1 MTLENKICYI
11 IQNPIYEELKR
22 LNKEWLE
29 AMKEYNNH
37 FYSNDSELRDK
48 LYKEYKEKEFVLIS
62 CRNFAETI
70 LDKKIVIC
78 LNGNIKIEEK
88 N

>member
-22 LNKEWLE
+22 LNEEWLN
-29 AMKEYNNH
+29 AKKEYDTH
-37 FYSNDSELRDK
+37 FYSNDFELRDK
-48 LYKEYKEKEFVLIS
+48 LYKEYNGKELTLVT

-70 LDKKIVIC
+70 LNKKIIIFT
-78 LNGNIKIEEK
+78 NGNIEICD
-88 N
+88 

>member
-11 IQNPIYEELKR
+11 IQNPIYEELKK
-22 LNKEWLE
+22 LNKEYLN

-48 LYKEYKEKEFVLIS
+48 LYKEYKEKELILIS
-62 CRNFAETI
+62 CRDFAETI
-70 LDKKIVIC
+70 LNKKIVIC
-78 LNGNIKIEEK
+78 LNGNIIIYDKE
-88 N
+88 

>member
-22 LNKEWLE
+22 LSEEWLN
-29 AMKEYNNH
+29 AKKEYNNH
-37 FYSNDSELRDK
+37 FYSGDSELRDK
-48 LYKEYKEKEFVLIS
+48 LYQEYKGKELILVT

-70 LDKKIVIC
+70 LNKKIIIFT
-78 LNGNIKIEEK
+78 NGNIEICD
-88 N
+88 